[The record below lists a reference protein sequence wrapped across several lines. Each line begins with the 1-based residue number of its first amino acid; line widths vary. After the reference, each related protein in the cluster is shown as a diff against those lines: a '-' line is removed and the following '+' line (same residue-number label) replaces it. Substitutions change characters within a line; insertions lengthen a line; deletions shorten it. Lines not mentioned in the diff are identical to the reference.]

1 MTISEKVA
9 YLKGLAEGMKIDK
22 DDNTG
27 KLLTEIIEVLGEI
40 GNSIEDLEEDNE
52 YLNDYVEELDEDLGD
67 VEEYIFGE
75 DDECDCDCCCDD
87 DEDYDEDDDFD
98 LDDEDYDDEI
108 VEIECP
114 MCGEKICVPPTVDY
128 AHLICPACNE
138 EFSYIED
145 DDPADEDE
153 D

>member
-9 YLKGLAEGMKIDK
+9 YLKGLAEGLKIGTN
-22 DDNTG
+22 DDTG
-27 KLLTEIIEVLGEI
+27 KLITEIIEVLGQISE
-40 GNSIEDLEEDNE
+40 SIADLEDDAE
-52 YLNDYVEELDEDLGD
+52 YLNDYVEELDEDLGG
-67 VEEYIFGE
+67 VEEYLFG
-75 DDECDCDCCCDD
+75 DDECDCECCGDD

-98 LDDEDYDDEI
+98 LDEDDYDDEI

-138 EFSYIED
+138 EFSYIDDED
-145 DDPADEDE
+145 SADED
-153 D
+153 